1 VPELSIRLFA
11 IDLDGTLLNSRNE
24 ISAVNRAALHRAHDA
39 GVRVCVCTG
48 RCLTESRP
56 ALDAIGLDLD
66 DVVCACGALVCR
78 ARTGE
83 TVSCA
88 LMEEGVARDAT
99 RFFLERGISV
109 AILHDVWSAGIDYT
123 FVRSD
128 VVHPGYARWFKALP
142 CRVSEAAIDEP
153 WTAPPVRVT
162 VIESADRLPQ
172 IEREVVQRF
181 GADRAHYNAI
191 HLPAYDLA
199 VFELFAPGIN
209 KRVGVSRLC
218 ETYGIEMS
226 SVAAIGDGVNDVEML
241 AGAGVGVVV
250 ENACDA
256 AKAVANMTVP
266 SNDDDGVAVAVE
278 MLLARGA

>member
-1 VPELSIRLFA
+1 VPEVPVKLLA

-24 ISAVNRAALHRAHDA
+24 ISPANRAALHRAHDA

-88 LMEEGVARDAT
+88 TMEEGVARDAT
-99 RFFLERGISV
+99 RFFLGRDISV

-123 FVRSD
+123 FVRSRS
-128 VVHPGYARWFKALP
+128 VHPGYARWFKA
-142 CRVSEAAIDEP
+142 AHDEP
-153 WTAPPVRVT
+153 WAAPPVRVT
-162 VIESADRLPQ
+162 VIESADRLPA
-172 IEREVVQRF
+172 IERDVVQRF

-218 ETYGIEMS
+218 ETYGIDMA
-226 SVAAIGDGVNDVEML
+226 SVAAIGDGVNDVELL
-241 AGAGVGVVV
+241 AGVGVGVVV
-250 ENACDA
+250 ANACDA
-256 AKAVANMTVP
+256 AKAVADVTVP
-266 SNDDDGVAVAVE
+266 SNDDDGVAAAVE
-278 MLLARGA
+278 LLLARGR